1 MWLWDLL
8 YGYENLKKKCAHI
21 FPRNLRQLKKTAKKK
36 NGNAELTL
44 KKNAKSKTKQENE
57 SADKNSSLVTIG
69 TITPA
74 EIWNRLKSE
83 T

>member
-1 MWLWDLL
+1 MDMKTWK
-8 YGYENLKKKCAHI
+8 KKKCAHI
-21 FPRNLRQLKKTAKKK
+21 FPGNLRQQKETAKKK
-36 NGNAELTL
+36 WQWGINF

-57 SADKNSSLVTIG
+57 SADKNSSPVTIG